1 MSTVQSQS
9 VSSSTSDYTDPTFR
23 GALMDDHWV
32 TGNDSEF
39 AMVPAN
45 LIADVY
51 RASDAITTIARLV
64 HNSSCEPGMS
74 NAEPLGQAAHLGL
87 LNAAELIGQYLTE
100 VADRMVEGLQLAK
113 CANDSAEV
121 RHD

>member
-1 MSTVQSQS
+1 MMS
-9 VSSSTSDYTDPTFR
+9 
-23 GALMDDHWV
+23 DHWV
-32 TGNDSEF
+32 TGDDSEF

-51 RASDAITTIARLV
+51 RASDAITTISRLV

-113 CANDSAEV
+113 RANESVEV

>member
-9 VSSSTSDYTDPTFR
+9 VSSSTPDYTDPTFR
-23 GALMDDHWV
+23 GALTSDHWV
-32 TGNDSEF
+32 ADDDAF
-39 AMVPAN
+39 AMVPAT

-51 RASDAITTIARLV
+51 RASDAIATISRLV
-64 HNSSCEPGMS
+64 HNSSCEPEMS

-113 CANDSAEV
+113 RARDSAEV
-121 RHD
+121 SHD

>member
-1 MSTVQSQS
+1 MSNVQSRA
-9 VSSSTSDYTDPTFR
+9 VSPSTPDYTDPAFC
-23 GALMDDHWV
+23 GAMMSDHWV
-32 TGNDSEF
+32 TGDGSEF
-39 AMVPAN
+39 ARVPAN

-51 RASDAITTIARLV
+51 RASNAISTIARLV

-74 NAEPLGQAAHLGL
+74 NTEPLGQAAHLGL

-113 CANDSAEV
+113 RVNDSAEA

>member
-1 MSTVQSQS
+1 MSTVKTSS
-9 VSSSTSDYTDPTFR
+9 VRPSTPDYTDPALCS
-23 GALMDDHWV
+23 ALMNDHWV
-32 TGNDSEF
+32 TGDDGEF
-39 AMVPAN
+39 AKVPAN

-51 RASDAITTIARLV
+51 RASNAISTIARLV

-113 CANDSAEV
+113 YSNESAEV